1 MGDIYEG
8 KIVKILDTVGAI
20 VEISKGKEGMI
31 HISKFG
37 GTARIAN
44 VNDVAKEGEIVK
56 VKVYSVDKEKGRIG
70 LEKIVAPTL
79 NPTSSETI
87 NTVSWEG

>member
-1 MGDIYEG
+1 M
-8 KIVKILDTVGAI
+8 KILDTVGAI

-37 GTARIAN
+37 VKERIAN
-44 VNDVAKEGEIVK
+44 VNEVAKEGEIVK

-70 LEKIVAPTL
+70 LEKIVAEVTTPSPVS
-79 NPTSSETI
+79 NEAVE
-87 NTVSWEG
+87 TVSRKG

>member
-1 MGDIYEG
+1 
-8 KIVKILDTVGAI
+8 
-20 VEISKGKEGMI
+20 MI

-70 LEKIVAPTL
+70 LEKIVA
-79 NPTSSETI
+79 SE
-87 NTVSWEG
+87 